1 MGVPERTEV
10 VVIGGGVIGTSIA
23 YHLAAS
29 GAAVTL
35 LERRAIAAGASGA
48 SAGGV
53 RQQGRD
59 LREMPLAIRSIAK
72 WATLE
77 DELQFDLHYR
87 RQGHLTLI
95 EHPAQLPALA
105 ASVAEQRAAGLA
117 LALVTGDELRALAP
131 AVSRHVYGGSYTAN
145 DGHANPMLTAMGF
158 AEAAKRRGAVVRTGV
173 GVTGLAVAGGRV
185 TGVATDAGPVAADVT
200 VLAAGAW
207 SDGLART
214 AGLALPIE
222 PIGLQMIVTAPGPH
236 CLDQVV
242 GCVGRPLSLKQLPS
256 GGFLIGG
263 GWPGD
268 VLLDRDIALP
278 RAESIAGS
286 AAAASDIVPAAGE
299 VGIER
304 VWVGIEA
311 RAADDVPILG
321 PVPGLD
327 GLVVAAGFSGHGFAL
342 SPIVGQLVAEL
353 IVEGA
358 PSTPLDALHLDRF
371 AGAAPAVHRP
381 PTAG

>member
-1 MGVPERTEV
+1 MSIPQRTEV

-23 YHLAAS
+23 YHLAAA

-77 DELQFDLHYR
+77 DELECDLDYR

-95 EHPAQLPALA
+95 ERAGQLPALA

-117 LALVTGDELRALAP
+117 LDLVTGDDLRALAP
-131 AVSRHVYGGSYTAN
+131 AVSSHVYGGSYTAA
-145 DGHANPMLTAMGF
+145 DGHANPMLTALGF

-185 TGVATDAGPVAADVT
+185 TGVETNAGPLAADVT

-207 SDGLART
+207 SAGLAR
-214 AGLALPIE
+214 AVGLALPLE
-222 PIGLQMIVTAPGPH
+222 PMGLQMLVTAPAPH

-268 VLLDRDIALP
+268 VLLDRDVALP
-278 RAESIAGS
+278 RAESVAGS
-286 AAAASDIVPAAGE
+286 AAVARDIVPRAGA
-299 VGIER
+299 VALER
-304 VWVGIEA
+304 AWVGIEA

-321 PVPGLD
+321 PVDGLA

-342 SPIVGQLVAEL
+342 SPIVGQLIAEL

-358 PSTPLDALHLDRF
+358 PSIPLDALHLDRF
-371 AGAAPAVHRP
+371 AGATPAAPRP